1 MPVVMPKGKKC
12 AFIYD
17 LHVDGPCL
25 WFGGGFSTNPLPTS
39 VSRGEFALRERLPR
53 MLGLLRKLDLK
64 CTSARPG
71 PDAESFPE
79 QCRKIVE
86 DGHEVIYH
94 GYIHENVT
102 KMTREQEEGVM
113 RRGIEALQKVL
124 GVTPKGYAQHS
135 PDVSPHTRELIEK
148 LGMVHSMTSMA
159 SEFMPFR
166 MRVGDVVTL
175 DGPIKWGRETDVV
188 EIPWCWYLDDWPYFD
203 YIYGVQAGLRDPGQV
218 FETYRAYFDY
228 MYDNVPG
235 GVMRLVHHPQVVGHA
250 HIIPHIEA
258 FLKHIKALK
267 DVWIARCIDVAQAF
281 SD

>member
-39 VSRGEFALRERLPR
+39 VSRGEFALREGLPR

-64 CTSARPG
+64 CTFAVPG
-71 PDAESFPE
+71 HDAESFPE
-79 QCRKIVE
+79 QCRTIVE
-86 DGHEVIYH
+86 DGHEVIY
-94 GYIHENVT
+94 
-102 KMTREQEEGVM
+102 
-113 RRGIEALQKVL
+113 
-124 GVTPKGYAQHS
+124 
-135 PDVSPHTRELIEK
+135 D
-148 LGMVHSMTSMA
+148 
-159 SEFMPFR
+159 
-166 MRVGDVVTL
+166 
-175 DGPIKWGRETDVV
+175 
-188 EIPWCWYLDDWPYFD
+188 D